1 MVTLWV
7 GALSFRTAVDQNAAL
22 QELVEGLEHLETQS
36 PVLMLEEQF
45 PVLLELVTP
54 CPDNLIQRGG
64 LRDSDRVGAPK
75 TATASA
81 G

>member
-1 MVTLWV
+1 MVTFRV
-7 GALSFRTAVDQNAAL
+7 SALGFRTAVDQNAAL